1 MAKFLALRLFLDKT
15 KMEVKLF
22 LREESK
28 KDTKMFHVPF
38 ENFVNQGGVSIFENV
53 LIYKVVRLH
62 QK

>member
-53 LIYKVVRLH
+53 
-62 QK
+62 